1 MLIDEAAW
9 PNRMTGLVINDVT
22 QITPNYLSHIICHTI
37 NEQFTN
43 TVNTAITQPPSPDGV
58 RSLMTNMSLHK
69 SIKLQFYIKQF
80 CPFSLD
86 LNKTMHLTV

>member
-22 QITPNYLSHIICHTI
+22 QITPNYLSHIICHTR
-37 NEQFTN
+37 NEQFNN

-58 RSLMTNMSLHK
+58 RSLMTNMSVHK
-69 SIKLQFYIKQF
+69 SIKLQFYIKQL

-86 LNKTMHLTV
+86 LNITMHLTV